1 MLQDLLARYEK
12 NLLETLTD
20 PVATIFVMITV
31 KILSAH
37 GTDEEYLDKD
47 VHNYIKVI
55 SYACICDLLTF
66 KPSVLHANYLLHFNR
81 SLAVHFLFVA
91 KFVNSWLVDKLIS
104 LLHVVPLLCHFWD
117 LTCHSCK
124 SKTLQ

>member
-1 MLQDLLARYEK
+1 MQADVTEGQPFLQDLLARYEK

-47 VHNYIKVI
+47 VHNYIKARL
-55 SYACICDLLTF
+55 S
-66 KPSVLHANYLLHFNR
+66 S
-81 SLAVHFLFVA
+81 S
-91 KFVNSWLVDKLIS
+91 
-104 LLHVVPLLCHFWD
+104 
-117 LTCHSCK
+117 
-124 SKTLQ
+124 